1 MIKKSR
7 NIIFSILLLLMIS
20 SCSASASVNKA
31 NLEEAVFEK
40 STKLVQYIYKE
51 MNGESVPE
59 DEYKELLS
67 WYSDKFESENYS
79 SEDEELLFSQLE
91 LIKAKQ
97 GLYAIQQVNEELFG
111 EYSDSYS
118 NRDEIEEIFKE
129 IEDNFGISY
138 KN

>member
-7 NIIFSILLLLMIS
+7 NIVFSILLLLMIS
-20 SCSASASVNKA
+20 SCSTSASVNKA

-40 STKLVQYIYKE
+40 STKLVQYSYKE

-67 WYSDKFESENYS
+67 WYSDKLESENYS

-118 NRDEIEEIFKE
+118 NRDEIEKLFKK

-138 KN
+138 KK